1 MQKDFLVIYKKCA
14 CLPKRTNRRMYIKI
28 LETTA
33 PIARRRKETIPSEM
47 DKRDIYSIS
56 IVKTSAVV
64 KLFFRFFRC
73 RVLCEEL
80 SDFRRESDR
89 SIDRVFLSAG
99 VQHDSDVPWVLMDKG

>member
-1 MQKDFLVIYKKCA
+1 MRLSTQRA
-14 CLPKRTNRRMYIKI
+14 NRRMYIKI

-64 KLFFRFFRC
+64 KLFFQFFQR

-80 SDFRRESDR
+80 SDFWRESDR
-89 SIDRVFLSAG
+89 PIDREFLSAG
-99 VQHDSDVPWVLMDKG
+99 VQYDSDVPWVLMDEG

>member
-1 MQKDFLVIYKKCA
+1 
-14 CLPKRTNRRMYIKI
+14 MYIKI

-33 PIARRRKETIPSEM
+33 PIARRRKETIPSET

-64 KLFFRFFRC
+64 KLFFRC